1 MLSERELC
9 GCLAELNLDKSKVE
23 QCISKPDSETV
34 QLIYEH
40 LLSLLTGIDKQ
51 SLTTPVFAAM
61 EDAQMEFP
69 ELHDESIPAVNLFI
83 QVSKLLR
90 TSGVRDFSMRDLA
103 KPDPVRLRKH
113 LSAVINFAKFREEK
127 PAEWEEEMAD
137 VIEADARHEA
147 ALKRNT
153 ELKAMVKE
161 IQDAQKADEESGVD
175 VSEPLKEV
183 EARSIHWSPYDRVR
197 VVNADP

>member
-1 MLSERELC
+1 MSLNFSYPMLSERELC

-127 PAEWEEEMAD
+127 LQVCVVAPPGDRPRCLASRVFASLPCR
-137 VIEADARHEA
+137 AF
-147 ALKRNT
+147 LSSYLT
-153 ELKAMVKE
+153 G
-161 IQDAQKADEESGVD
+161 S
-175 VSEPLKEV
+175 PLV
-183 EARSIHWSPYDRVR
+183 PLCRRTRSFKTGTRS
-197 VVNADP
+197 

>member
-1 MLSERELC
+1 MSLNFSYPMLSERELC

-127 PAEWEEEMAD
+127 LQVCVVAPPGDRPRCLASRVFASLPCR
-137 VIEADARHEA
+137 AF
-147 ALKRNT
+147 LSSYLT
-153 ELKAMVKE
+153 
-161 IQDAQKADEESGVD
+161 S
-175 VSEPLKEV
+175 SPLV
-183 EARSIHWSPYDRVR
+183 PLCRRTRSFKTGTRS
-197 VVNADP
+197 

>member
-1 MLSERELC
+1 MSQNFSYPMLSERELC
-9 GCLAELNLDKSKVE
+9 GCLCELNLDKSKVE
-23 QCISKPDSETV
+23 RCVAKPDSETV
-34 QLIYEH
+34 QLIFEH

-51 SLTTPVFAAM
+51 TLTTPVFSAM

-83 QVSKLLR
+83 QVSRLLR

-127 PAEWEEEMAD
+127 LQVREGC
-137 VIEADARHEA
+137 R
-147 ALKRNT
+147 
-153 ELKAMVKE
+153 
-161 IQDAQKADEESGVD
+161 D
-175 VSEPLKEV
+175 VSGQ
-183 EARSIHWSPYDRVR
+183 RCG
-197 VVNADP
+197 VVGHTIGVSGGLR